1 MQRAKTQFLNKKETA
16 IGFRMK
22 VDKVQLGIIAVLF
35 LMFMAVPQ
43 ITETMGRSLDT
54 LPMRI
59 AAVLI
64 VLAAL
69 PYDKFVALGVFLIV
83 TAVYIQHHQHDLAG
97 VTGPAKFKDLGLVFD
112 IPKAT
117 LHLDKGGKADE
128 TFEANDFVPR
138 SEDQDN
144 EFTGIGQS
152 LDEKQVLVSET
163 LGSRAQS
170 IFNDDMRHA
179 EALAHGNRNGA
190 HD

>member
-1 MQRAKTQFLNKKETA
+1 
-16 IGFRMK
+16 MK
-22 VDKVQLGIIAVLF
+22 VDKVQIGIIAVLF

-64 VLAAL
+64 VLAVL
-69 PYDKFVALGVFLIV
+69 PYDKFVALGVFLVV
-83 TAVYIQHHQHDLAG
+83 TAVYIQHHQYDL
-97 VTGPAKFKDLGLVFD
+97 TGITGSAKFKDLGVVFD
-112 IPKAT
+112 IPKAV
-117 LHLDKGGKADE
+117 LNLDNGGKADE
-128 TFEANDFVPR
+128 TYEANDFVPR

-144 EFTGIGQS
+144 EFTGIGSS

-179 EALAHGNRNGA
+179 EALAQGNRNGV
-190 HD
+190 DD